1 MKNDVGKLEGGYRLV
16 HIQRTKRSLFI
27 AQAIIILAFAI
38 YLLWAEGGFSLS
50 PFFISVNSFIY
61 FVLIMGIVV
70 MVEGF
75 VFITLE
81 LRFMKSHSAKFLI
94 TQRSARSA
102 MIWAAVSLI
111 AILLLWA
118 PILPEMLDA
127 NMGAHGSVSSD
138 SSTVPGVAT
147 MFNSD
152 PLGMVEVNRIEMVS
166 DGHLAEVYI
175 LTEANYEL
183 FKDSGKAT
191 LGAYRVNADDF
202 LADPEIDVE
211 FPATRHSRFYILVYS
226 VDDAPVTVS
235 FETSRNVNDSLVS
248 YLSPILA
255 VFLIG
260 NSLWAAYMFMMNK
273 RFKQGI
279 YR

>member
-1 MKNDVGKLEGGYRLV
+1 MKYDAGKLEGGYRLV
-16 HIQRTKRSLFI
+16 HIQRTKKLLFI

-38 YLLWAEGGFSLS
+38 YLLWAEGGFSMK
-50 PFFISVNSFIY
+50 PFFISINSFIF

-75 VFITLE
+75 VFIVLE
-81 LRFMKSHSAKFLI
+81 LRFMRSQSAKFLI

-102 MIWAAVSLI
+102 MLWAMVSLI
-111 AILLLWA
+111 VILLLWA

-127 NMGAHGSVSSD
+127 SMGAHGSVSSD
-138 SSTVPGVAT
+138 SSTDPGVAT

-152 PLGMVEVNRIEMVS
+152 PLGMVEVNRIEMLS
-166 DGHLAEVYI
+166 DGHLAEVFI

-183 FKDSGKAT
+183 FKDDGKAV
-191 LGAYRVNADDF
+191 LGAYRVNDDYR
-202 LADPEIDVE
+202 ADPEIDVD
-211 FPATRHSRFYILVYS
+211 FPATKHSRFYILVYS
-226 VDDAPVTVS
+226 VDDVPVTIS
-235 FETSRNVNDSLVS
+235 YDTSRNINTSLVN

-255 VFLIG
+255 AFLIG
-260 NSLWAAYMFMMNK
+260 NAVWAVYMFMTNK

>member
-1 MKNDVGKLEGGYRLV
+1 MKYDAGKLEGGYRLV

-27 AQAIIILAFAI
+27 AQAIIILAFAV
-38 YLLWAEGGFSLS
+38 YLLWAEGGFSMK
-50 PFFISVNSFIY
+50 PFFISVNSFIF

-75 VFITLE
+75 VFIMLE
-81 LRFMKSHSAKFLI
+81 LRFMKSQSAKFLI
-94 TQRSARSA
+94 TQRSVRSSVL
-102 MIWAAVSLI
+102 WAAVALI

-127 NMGAHGSVSSD
+127 NMGASGSVSSD
-138 SSTVPGVAT
+138 SSTVPGVTT

-152 PLGMVEVNRIEMVS
+152 PLGMVEVTRIEMLS
-166 DGHLAEVYI
+166 DGQMAEVFI
-175 LTEANYEL
+175 LTEANYKL
-183 FKDSGKAT
+183 FKDDGKAV
-191 LGAYRVNADDF
+191 LGAYRINDDYK
-202 LADPEIDVE
+202 ADPEIDVE

-226 VDDAPVTVS
+226 VDDVPVTVN
-235 FETSRNVNDSLVS
+235 FDTSRNVNTSLVN

-260 NSLWAAYMFMMNK
+260 NAVWAVYMFMMNK

>member
-1 MKNDVGKLEGGYRLV
+1 MKYDAGKLEGGYRLV
-16 HIQRTKRSLFI
+16 HIQKTKKYLFV

-38 YLLWAEGGFSLS
+38 YLLWEEGGFSMK

-61 FVLIMGIVV
+61 FVLIMFIVI

-75 VFITLE
+75 VFILLE
-81 LRFMKSHSAKFLI
+81 LRFMRSQSAKFI
-94 TQRSARSA
+94 VTQRSMRSSLLWGVVA
-102 MIWAAVSLI
+102 LI

-127 NMGAHGSVSSD
+127 NMGAGGSVSSD
-138 SSTVPGVAT
+138 SSTVPGIAT

-152 PLGMVEVNRIEMVS
+152 PLGMVEVGRIELLS
-166 DGHLAEVYI
+166 DGHLAEVFI

-183 FKDSGKAT
+183 FKDDGKAV
-191 LGAYRVNADDF
+191 LGAYRINDDY

-211 FPATRHSRFYILVYS
+211 FPETRHSRFYILVYS
-226 VDDAPVTVS
+226 ADDVPVTVS
-235 FETSRNVNDSLVS
+235 YDTSRNVNTSLVS
-248 YLSPILA
+248 YLPPILA

-260 NSLWAAYMFMMNK
+260 SVLWAVYMFMMNK
-273 RFKQGI
+273 RFKEGI

>member
-1 MKNDVGKLEGGYRLV
+1 MKYDAGKLEGGYRLV
-16 HIQRTKRSLFI
+16 HIQKTKKLLFI

-38 YLLWAEGGFSLS
+38 YLLWAEGGFSMK

-61 FVLIMGIVV
+61 FVLIMFIVI

-75 VFITLE
+75 VFTVLE
-81 LRFMKSHSAKFLI
+81 LRFMKSQSAKFLI
-94 TQRSARSA
+94 TQRSTRSA
-102 MIWAAVSLI
+102 VLWAVVSLI

-127 NMGAHGSVSSD
+127 NMGAQGSVSSD
-138 SSTVPGVAT
+138 SSTVPGVTT

-152 PLGMVEVNRIEMVS
+152 PLGMVEVTHIEMLS
-166 DGHLAEVYI
+166 DGQLAEVFI
-175 LTEANYEL
+175 LTEANYKL
-183 FKDSGKAT
+183 FKDDGKAV
-191 LGAYRVNADDF
+191 LGAYRVNDDYQ
-202 LADPEIDVE
+202 ADPEIDVD
-211 FPATRHSRFYILVYS
+211 FPATEHSRFYILVYS
-226 VDDAPVTVS
+226 VDDAPVTIS
-235 FETSRNVNDSLVS
+235 FDTTRNVNTSLVN

-260 NSLWAAYMFMMNK
+260 NALWAAYMFMMNK

>member
-16 HIQRTKRSLFI
+16 HIQKTKRLLFI

-38 YLLWAEGGFSLS
+38 YLLWAEGGFSMK
-50 PFFISVNSFIY
+50 PFFISVNSFIF
-61 FVLIMGIVV
+61 FVLIMFVV
-70 MVEGF
+70 IMVEGF
-75 VFITLE
+75 VFIMLE
-81 LRFMKSHSAKFLI
+81 LRFMKSQSAKFLI

-102 MIWAAVSLI
+102 LLWAAVALI

-127 NMGAHGSVSSD
+127 NMGASGSVSSD
-138 SSTVPGVAT
+138 SSTVPGVTT

-152 PLGMVEVNRIEMVS
+152 PLGMVEVNRIEMLS
-166 DGHLAEVYI
+166 DGQLAEVFI
-175 LTEANYEL
+175 LTEANYKL
-183 FKDSGKAT
+183 FKDSGKDV
-191 LGAYRVNADDF
+191 LGAYRVNDDYQ
-202 LADPEIDVE
+202 ADPAIDVD
-211 FPATRHSRFYILVYS
+211 FPDTKHSRFYILVYS
-226 VDDAPVTVS
+226 VDDAPVTIS
-235 FETSRNVNDSLVS
+235 FDTTRNINASLVN

-255 VFLIG
+255 VFLVG
-260 NSLWAAYMFMMNK
+260 NALWAVYMFMMNK

>member
-1 MKNDVGKLEGGYRLV
+1 MKYDAGKLEGGYRLV
-16 HIQRTKRSLFI
+16 HIQRTKKLLFI
-27 AQAIIILAFAI
+27 AQSIIILAFAI
-38 YLLWAEGGFSLS
+38 YLLWAEGGFSMK
-50 PFFISVNSFIY
+50 PFFISINSFIY

-75 VFITLE
+75 VFTMLE
-81 LRFMKSHSAKFLI
+81 LRFMRSNSAKFLI
-94 TQRSARSA
+94 TQRSTRSA
-102 MIWAAVSLI
+102 VLWAAVSLI

-127 NMGAHGSVSSD
+127 NMGAQGSVSSD
-138 SSTVPGVAT
+138 SSTDPGIAI

-152 PLGMVEVNRIEMVS
+152 PLGMVEVNRIEMLS
-166 DGHLAEVYI
+166 DGHLAEVFI

-183 FKDSGKAT
+183 FKDDGKAV
-191 LGAYRVNADDF
+191 LGAYRVNDDYQ
-202 LADPEIDVE
+202 ADPEIDVE
-211 FPATRHSRFYILVYS
+211 FPATKHSRFYILVYS
-226 VDDAPVTVS
+226 VDDAPVTIS
-235 FETSRNVNDSLVS
+235 YDTSRNINTSLVN

-255 VFLIG
+255 VFLVG
-260 NSLWAAYMFMMNK
+260 NAIWAVYMFMMNK

>member
-1 MKNDVGKLEGGYRLV
+1 
-16 HIQRTKRSLFI
+16 LFI

-38 YLLWAEGGFSLS
+38 YLLWAEGGFSMK

-75 VFITLE
+75 IFIMLE
-81 LRFMKSHSAKFLI
+81 LRFMKSQSAKFLI
-94 TQRSARSA
+94 TQRSARSSLL
-102 MIWAAVSLI
+102 WALVSLI

-127 NMGAHGSVSSD
+127 NMGASGSVSSD
-138 SSTVPGVAT
+138 SSTVPGVTT

-152 PLGMVEVNRIEMVS
+152 PLGMVEVTRIEMLS
-166 DGHLAEVYI
+166 DGHLAEVFI
-175 LTEANYEL
+175 LTEENYKL
-183 FKDSGKAT
+183 FKDDGKAV
-191 LGAYRVNADDF
+191 LGAYRVNDDYQ
-202 LADPEIDVE
+202 ADPEIDVE
-211 FPATRHSRFYILVYS
+211 FPATKHSRFYILAYS
-226 VDDAPVTVS
+226 VDDVPVTIN
-235 FETSRNVNDSLVS
+235 FDTSRSINTSLMN

-260 NSLWAAYMFMMNK
+260 NAVWAVYMFMMNK

>member
-1 MKNDVGKLEGGYRLV
+1 MKYDVGKLEGGYRLV
-16 HIQRTKRSLFI
+16 HIQKTKKLLFI

-38 YLLWAEGGFSLS
+38 YLLWAEGGFSMK
-50 PFFISVNSFIY
+50 PFFISVNSFIF

-75 VFITLE
+75 IFIILE
-81 LRFMKSHSAKFLI
+81 LRFMKSQSAKFLI
-94 TQRSARSA
+94 TQRSARSSVL
-102 MIWAAVSLI
+102 WAAVSLI

-127 NMGAHGSVSSD
+127 NMGASGSVSSD
-138 SSTVPGVAT
+138 SSTVPGVTT

-152 PLGMVEVNRIEMVS
+152 PLGMVEVNRIEMIS
-166 DGHLAEVYI
+166 DGHLAEVFI
-175 LTEANYEL
+175 ITEANYEL
-183 FKDSGKAT
+183 FKDDGKAV
-191 LGAYRVNADDF
+191 LGAYRVNDDYK
-202 LADPEIDVE
+202 ADPEIDVE

-226 VDDAPVTVS
+226 VDDTPVTID
-235 FETSRNVNDSLVS
+235 FDTSRNINTSLVN

-255 VFLIG
+255 VFLVG
-260 NSLWAAYMFMMNK
+260 NALWAVYMFMMNK

>member
-1 MKNDVGKLEGGYRLV
+1 M
-16 HIQRTKRSLFI
+16 FI

-38 YLLWAEGGFSLS
+38 YLLWAEGGFSMK

-75 VFITLE
+75 IFIMLE
-81 LRFMKSHSAKFLI
+81 LRFMKSQSAKFLI
-94 TQRSARSA
+94 TQRSARSSLL
-102 MIWAAVSLI
+102 WALVSLI

-127 NMGAHGSVSSD
+127 NMGASGSVSSD
-138 SSTVPGVAT
+138 SSTVPGVTT

-152 PLGMVEVNRIEMVS
+152 PLGMVEVTRIEMLS
-166 DGHLAEVYI
+166 DGHLAEVFI
-175 LTEANYEL
+175 LTEENYKL
-183 FKDSGKAT
+183 FKDDGKAV
-191 LGAYRVNADDF
+191 LGAYRVNDDYQ
-202 LADPEIDVE
+202 ADPEIDVE
-211 FPATRHSRFYILVYS
+211 FPATKHSRFYILAYS
-226 VDDAPVTVS
+226 VDDVPVTIN
-235 FETSRNVNDSLVS
+235 FDTSRSINTSLMN

-260 NSLWAAYMFMMNK
+260 NAVWAVYMFMMNK

>member
-16 HIQRTKRSLFI
+16 HIQRTKKSLFI

-38 YLLWAEGGFSLS
+38 YLLWAEGGFSMK

-75 VFITLE
+75 IFIMLE
-81 LRFMKSHSAKFLI
+81 LRFMKSQSAKFLI
-94 TQRSARSA
+94 TQRSARSSLL
-102 MIWAAVSLI
+102 WALVSLI

-127 NMGAHGSVSSD
+127 NMGASGSVSSD
-138 SSTVPGVAT
+138 SSTVPGVTT

-152 PLGMVEVNRIEMVS
+152 PLGMVEVTRIEMLS
-166 DGHLAEVYI
+166 DGHLAEVFI
-175 LTEANYEL
+175 LTEENYKL
-183 FKDSGKAT
+183 FKDDGKAV
-191 LGAYRVNADDF
+191 LGAYRVNDDYQ
-202 LADPEIDVE
+202 ADPEIDVE
-211 FPATRHSRFYILVYS
+211 FPATKHSRFYILAYS
-226 VDDAPVTVS
+226 VDDVPVTIN
-235 FETSRNVNDSLVS
+235 FDTSRSINTSLMN

-260 NSLWAAYMFMMNK
+260 NAVWAVYMFMMNK